1 MLLKFRQKMKLK
13 NYGGA
18 NTKQTSKIQNPNNSE
33 EAVSENPIDLNL
45 VKAKNLVSLQL
56 AHSENPVTLYSERP
70 SELYSED
77 LVKAEASLHCSP
89 QPL

>member
-70 SELYSED
+70 SDLYSED

>member
-1 MLLKFRQKMKLK
+1 MLLKFRQKTKLK

-18 NTKQTSKIQNPNNSE
+18 NTKQTSKIQNQNNSE

-56 AHSENPVTLYSERP
+56 AYSERP
-70 SELYSED
+70 CDLYSED

>member
-1 MLLKFRQKMKLK
+1 MLLKFRQKTKLK

-18 NTKQTSKIQNPNNSE
+18 NTKQTSKIQNQNNSE

-45 VKAKNLVSLQL
+45 VSLQL
-56 AHSENPVTLYSERP
+56 AHSENLVTLYSERP
-70 SELYSED
+70 SDLYSED